1 MTREKLLNSPDYWFE
16 YSQNELFR
24 QVYDFMEREHINQT
38 ELASKLNV
46 SKGYIS
52 QILNGNFNYTLKKL
66 IEICLSIGIVPQIK
80 YNKIENVIREDAQL
94 KNYYEN
100 YFFDPQNNI
109 INIPFSTGKVVTNY
123 NSEDTREIKD
133 ILLMA

>member
-52 QILNGNFNYTLKKL
+52 QIFNGNFNYTLKKL

-100 YFFDPQNNI
+100 YFFDNP
-109 INIPFSTGKVVTNY
+109 K
-123 NSEDTREIKD
+123 
-133 ILLMA
+133 